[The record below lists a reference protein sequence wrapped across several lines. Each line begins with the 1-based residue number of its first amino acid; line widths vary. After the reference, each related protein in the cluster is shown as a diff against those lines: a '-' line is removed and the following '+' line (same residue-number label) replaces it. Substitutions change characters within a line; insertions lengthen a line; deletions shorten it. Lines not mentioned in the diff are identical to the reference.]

1 MPRENLDQHRQEA
14 RRRRRRLLLFAIG
27 LLYLLSVPW
36 YRSAS
41 EGLSILWGLPDW
53 VTVAVACYALV
64 AILNSVA
71 WRLTDIDDRGVLPLT
86 LSDPSQDPSD
96 EEPS

>member
-1 MPRENLDQHRQEA
+1 MSRENFDQSRQEI

-41 EGLSILWGLPDW
+41 DGLNILWGLPDW
-53 VTVAVACYALV
+53 VTVAVVCYTLV
-64 AILNSVA
+64 AILNSLA
-71 WRLTDIDDRGVLPLT
+71 WRLTDIDDRDVLPLT
-86 LSDPSQDPSD
+86 LSDPSQGAPD
-96 EEPS
+96 EESS

>member
-1 MPRENLDQHRQEA
+1 MSRENFDQNRQEV

-41 EGLSILWGLPDW
+41 DGLNILWGLPDW
-53 VTVAVACYALV
+53 VTVAVVCYGLV
-64 AILNSVA
+64 AILNSLA
-71 WRLTDIDDRGVLPLT
+71 WRLTDVDDGDGLPLT
-86 LSDPSQDPSD
+86 LSDPSQAPSD
-96 EEPS
+96 EESS